1 MNEIDSSP
9 FIDKNSS
16 EIITPAS
23 VQVEFAVDLSDF
35 DNMSEASKN
44 DFKQNLAAKMQAD
57 LEASNP
63 FPGGETVVEVD
74 FRPKE
79 KNRRRRQAPVE
90 YEAVITVLGRNKKKS
105 FLLVRCTV
113 NYHY

>member
-9 FIDKNSS
+9 LIDNDSS
-16 EIITPAS
+16 EVIKPAS
-23 VQVEFAVDLSDF
+23 VKVEFAVDLNDF
-35 DNMSEASKN
+35 ENMSEESKD

-79 KNRRRRQAPVE
+79 KRRRRRQAPVE
-90 YEAVITVLGRNKKKS
+90 YEAVITVLGRKS
-105 FLLVRCTV
+105 LVLIKL
-113 NYHY
+113 